1 MGSSVGA
8 EDKTAAV
15 QVARLVPRHRLR
27 IVLLGLAS
35 RRESPADAGA
45 VQTLHQLS
53 KGQLFQCLHLQ
64 PGGTM
69 AQGSDQFVAPIE
81 PETTAIRQR
90 AGSDVEDCRNALT
103 FQFGRDFGEVAALPV
118 VEGQKT
124 KRASGRPRQTLR
136 KFLQADE
143 VKSPTKHFDMAARLL
158 SRERVL
164 VEDHASALH
173 LPDKCQQKGCS
184 AFKHPNSL
192 PRDEGRIVGE
202 SDEYFRC
209 DSARPERGSPWLAW
223 AEQELPGPAVTSV
236 DLLASSPAK
245 NLSA

>member
-90 AGSDVEDCRNALT
+90 AGGNVEYGRHALT
-103 FQFGRDFGEVAALPV
+103 FQFRSNFGEVAALPV

-124 KRASGRPRQTLR
+124 KRASARSWQPPL

-143 VKSPTKHFDMAARLL
+143 IKPPTKHFDMAAGLL
-158 SRERVL
+158 GRERVL
-164 VEDHASALH
+164 VDDHASALH
-173 LPDKCQQKGCS
+173 LPDKCQQMGCS
-184 AFKHPNSL
+184 AFKHSNSL
-192 PRDEGRIVGE
+192 PRDDG
-202 SDEYFRC
+202 SDR
-209 DSARPERGSPWLAW
+209 R
-223 AEQELPGPAVTSV
+223 
-236 DLLASSPAK
+236 
-245 NLSA
+245 